1 MSLVA
6 TALLG
11 AGGLVA
17 TGVVAELIARLGLRR
32 FGGYFPLVPHQRQR
46 FELDREALPMLEPVV
61 HWSVN
66 KDGERGGEVPRGA
79 ARYLLAGGSCVESY
93 YLDQPSSVAGQ
104 LQAELSATHGGR
116 PVHVGSVA
124 RSRISCAQ
132 IREMLSKSYG
142 LEAHANHRANGG
154 RGPKPFEA
162 VILMVGASDLV
173 RWFELGAPT
182 EPWTDEAPLSHLF
195 GQHPE
200 GPFGW
205 TPGRLALRAL
215 AARAQRRFFPREELR
230 TRVGKRLVELRR
242 ARAAAEPKLDT
253 IADPT
258 LMLERFGK
266 ELGALIDDLKCVT
279 DRVVVARQPWFDKE
293 LTPDEERWMW
303 NFGQGEIY
311 AGGVKTY
318 FSHRL
323 VRELM
328 RKVANRAGEVARAHG
343 AIDLDTPS
351 ELEPSLDNFYDF
363 LHFTPAGAKRV
374 AELVTRCLPSPVR
387 S

>member
-6 TALLG
+6 GALVGVASAAAAG
-11 AGGLVA
+11 AL
-17 TGVVAELIARLGLRR
+17 AELAARAGLRR

-61 HWSVN
+61 RWQVN
-66 KDGERGGEVPRGA
+66 RFGERGGDVPAGA
-79 ARYLLAGGSCVESY
+79 ARYLVAGGSCVESY
-93 YLDQPSSVAGQ
+93 YLDQLSSVAGQ
-104 LQAELSATHGGR
+104 LQRVLGAAAEGQ

-132 IREMLSKSYG
+132 IREMLNKSYG
-142 LEAHANHRANGG
+142 AGQGAPR
-154 RGPKPFEA
+154 FEA

-182 EPWTDEAPLSHLF
+182 EPWEDPAPLSHLF

-205 TPGRLALRAL
+205 KPGTLALRAL
-215 AARAQRRFFPREELR
+215 AARAQRRLFPREESR
-230 TRVGKRLVELRR
+230 TRVGKRLAELRK

-253 IADPT
+253 IADPS
-258 LMLERFGK
+258 LMLERFG
-266 ELGALIDDLKCVT
+266 EDLGALIDDLKQVAKH
-279 DRVVVARQPWFDKE
+279 VVVARQPWFDKE
-293 LTPDEERWMW
+293 LTAEEERWMW

-311 AGGVKTY
+311 AGGVAGY
-318 FSHRL
+318 YSHRL

-328 RKVANRAGEVARAHG
+328 AKVAERAGAVARAHG
-343 AIDLDTPS
+343 AVDVDVPA
-351 ELEPSLDNFYDF
+351 ELEPGLENYYDF
-363 LHFTPAGAKRV
+363 LHFTPRGAARV
-374 AELVTRCLPSPVR
+374 AELVAAATRNGLALQR
-387 S
+387 YA